1 MYVCAYVLVL
11 VCVCVCAH
19 LFTVTS
25 TLYAVLPFVVHEH
38 SSNAR
43 HRCGMYSYIRDLLK
57 PDGVVQE
64 RQEQEE
70 EEKED
75 ESGELYVT
83 FHCVCIL
90 DYLEQRLQDATLD
103 LLKLD
108 FGEKSVLHGK
118 SGCK

>member
-1 MYVCAYVLVL
+1 MYVCACVLVL

-25 TLYAVLPFVVHEH
+25 TLHAVLPFVIHEH

-43 HRCGMYSYIRDLLK
+43 HRCGMYSYIRDHFK

-70 EEKED
+70 EEEDD
-75 ESGELYVT
+75 ESEELYVT
-83 FHCVCIL
+83 FHCVCIF
-90 DYLEQRLQDATLD
+90 DYL
-103 LLKLD
+103 
-108 FGEKSVLHGK
+108 
-118 SGCK
+118 

>member
-1 MYVCAYVLVL
+1 MYVCACVLVL
-11 VCVCVCAH
+11 VYVCVCVH
-19 LFTVTS
+19 LFIVTS
-25 TLYAVLPFVVHEH
+25 TLHAVLPFVVHAH

-43 HRCGMYSYIRDLLK
+43 HRCGMYSYIK

-70 EEKED
+70 EEED
-75 ESGELYVT
+75 ESEELYVT
-83 FHCVCIL
+83 FHCVCIF
-90 DYLEQRLQDATLD
+90 DYLEQRLQDATLH

-108 FGEKSVLHGK
+108 FGETSSLIGK